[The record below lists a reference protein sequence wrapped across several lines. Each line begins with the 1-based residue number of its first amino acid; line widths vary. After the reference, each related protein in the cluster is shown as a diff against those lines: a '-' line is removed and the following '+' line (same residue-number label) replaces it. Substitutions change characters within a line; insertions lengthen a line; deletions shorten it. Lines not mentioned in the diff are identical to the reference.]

1 MRAISVCFAV
11 ALAATSITVPVAE
24 AAGGPLGI
32 DHRVA
37 YDDGGIWGKAHQN
50 QILIGTVLFAAGGAI
65 WEGNHGRFGHVLWQS
80 TDAMVLATGGT
91 LLLKNVFQ
99 RARPEDTADPGKWF
113 QGLGNQSFPSGH
125 TALSAAAIT
134 PIVLE
139 YGSAHPWAWSLEA
152 IPLYL
157 AVGRVK
163 TREHWQTDV
172 LAGWA
177 LGTAF
182 GWYAHSRKVP
192 IAISI
197 LPRGFAVGLHASF

>member
-1 MRAISVCFAV
+1 MRAVTPLLAVILAV
-11 ALAATSITVPVAE
+11 ASITVSTAE

-32 DHRVA
+32 DHRVG
-37 YDDGGIWGKAHQN
+37 YDDSGIWGKAHQN
-50 QILIGTVLFAAGGAI
+50 QVLFGTALFALGGAL
-65 WEGNHGRFGHVLWQS
+65 WEGNRSRFGHTLWQS
-80 TDAMVLATGGT
+80 TDAMVLAGAST
-91 LLLKNVFQ
+91 LLLKNTFQ
-99 RARPEDTADPGKWF
+99 RSRPEDTSNPDKWF
-113 QGLGNQSFPSGH
+113 QGFGNQSFPSGH
-125 TALSAAAIT
+125 TAISAAAIT

-139 YGSAHPWAWSLEA
+139 YGPKHPWLWSLEA

-177 LGTAF
+177 LGSVF

-192 IAISI
+192 IMIDI
-197 LPRGFAVGLHASF
+197 LPHGFAVGLQASF